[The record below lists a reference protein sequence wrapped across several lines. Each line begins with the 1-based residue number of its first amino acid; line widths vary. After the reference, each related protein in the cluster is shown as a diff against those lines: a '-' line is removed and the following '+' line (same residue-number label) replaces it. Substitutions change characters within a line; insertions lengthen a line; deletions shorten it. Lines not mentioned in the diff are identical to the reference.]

1 MKGWIYALPKAQLA
15 AILRSYDLEDS
26 GLLDELRRRMSNF
39 IDENPDEFDAPGG
52 ETSGGPSTYVPPITP
67 NRHENEVTNPEAP
80 SSDAKVINQIRKWG
94 CHFDGRD
101 PAAFLERLRE
111 LRDGYGVSGPQMLK
125 GLPEMLKSETL
136 LWYRNHRE
144 DWRTWGD
151 FERAFHLQFFPRRYT
166 ASLRREIMGRHQA
179 GGEEFTRY
187 STVMMTLMRRAGG
200 FSREEQLELIYDNMH
215 PEYKT
220 YVRVDEVHSIA
231 ELQLRAK
238 EYEDIEREK
247 RELKKHEKPT
257 PTVAAVYNKYECCW
271 RCKQRGHTRTNC
283 RRPAVKFCSQ
293 CGKDGVL
300 TSECHPRPGNAAG
313 AGVAAVASPTQG
325 PE

>member
-15 AILRSYDLEDS
+15 AILRTYDLDDS

-39 IDENPDEFDAPGG
+39 VDENPDEFDAPGG
-52 ETSGGPSTYVPPITP
+52 EASAGPSITVTTP
-67 NRHENEVTNPEAP
+67 NHHEHSVVNPAEAP
-80 SSDAKVINQIRKWG
+80 SADAKMINQIRKWG

-111 LRDGYGVSGPQMLK
+111 LREGYGVSGPQMLK
-125 GLPEMLKSETL
+125 ELPEMLKGDTL

-144 DWRTWGD
+144 DWRTWND
-151 FERAFHLQFFPRRYT
+151 FERTFHLQFFPRRYA

-179 GGEEFTRY
+179 SGEEFTRY
-187 STVMMTLMRRAGG
+187 SAVMMTLMRRAGG
-200 FSREEQLELIYDNMH
+200 FSREEQLELIYENMH
-215 PEYKT
+215 SEYKT
-220 YVRVDEVHSIA
+220 YVRVDDVRSIA
-231 ELQLRAK
+231 ELQSRAK
-238 EYEDIEREK
+238 EFEDIEREK
-247 RELKKHEKPT
+247 REIKKREKPT
-257 PTVAAVYNKYECCW
+257 PTVAAAYNKHECCW
-271 RCKQRGHTRTNC
+271 RCKQRGHTRVQC

-300 TSECHPRPGNAAG
+300 TAECHPRPGNASG
-313 AGVAAVASPTQG
+313 VGVAVAATSTQG